1 MNTNNHSLFSSS
13 MKMSDIILDNYA
25 LLTVL
30 PRFGINLGFGEQ
42 SVGEVCRKCRVNEQ
56 LFLLVCNVSTF
67 EEYLPDEQRISELD
81 ATALI
86 NYLQSSHLYYMNEKI
101 YSIEEQLE
109 SMGSSCSDSHNRIIN
124 SFFGEYKNEIINH
137 FRYEEQEVFPYVR
150 ALIKGCEQGDFNINQ
165 YEQNHSNIEDKL
177 SDLKNIIIKYLP
189 ENCSSK
195 LRNRVLFEI
204 CLFEQDLVKHSLI
217 EDKILVPF
225 VSQLEKSYEQ

>member
-1 MNTNNHSLFSSS
+1 MNKHSLFSSS

-42 SVGEVCRKCRVNEQ
+42 SIGEVCRRRGVNEQ
-56 LFLLVCNVSTF
+56 FFLLVCNVSTF
-67 EEYLPDEQRISELD
+67 EEYLPDEQGIAELD

-101 YSIEEQLE
+101 RSIERQLE
-109 SMGSSCSDSHNRIIN
+109 SMGGSCSDAHNHIIN

-150 ALIKGCEQGDFNINQ
+150 ALLSGDAHGDFHIDQ

-189 ENCSSK
+189 ESCSSE

-204 CLFEQDLVKHSLI
+204 FLFEQDLVKHSLI